1 MVHASGE
8 CHRLS
13 AITASRR
20 NRHTSA
26 GAPPR
31 RTKPPAARRNRHT
44 SAGAG
49 LAEALEV
56 HQGSTRFE
64 GAERGVVLM
73 LEPEIA
79 ARAAAEQGPIVLRRV
94 AHRPIHHVA
103 CSLDLRK

>member
-13 AITASRR
+13 EITAS
-20 NRHTSA
+20 
-26 GAPPR
+26 
-31 RTKPPAARRNRHT
+31 RRNRHT

-103 CSLDLRK
+103 CSLDLRKRWKDHSVLR